1 MFIQQCQYSVTLTH
15 LNSFSIVLRN
25 SRILEVWYSCG
36 SLALMLCYIGEL
48 RGTTEGGGDGPMG
61 RQIYFNILE

>member
-1 MFIQQCQYSVTLTH
+1 MH

-25 SRILEVWYSCG
+25 SRILKVRYSCG

-48 RGTTEGGGDGPMG
+48 RGTTEGGVDGPMG
-61 RQIYFNILE
+61 R